1 MIFWKRNSFVRWLF
15 LYLIFAN
22 QAQAQFFAEMSYKLW
37 YEACPKTEEP
47 TPFQQVDN
55 RWSVLCSNPRSEKAR
70 ADLTRRNM
78 GEISDD
84 AMLASL
90 AAEKSKA
97 LDCTISQVAHL
108 NSNPEDLKKFIEDYK
123 QKLMMLAQE
132 KRLIKE
138 LRDKKGKTE
147 SDLEVYDQAIE
158 RAKLMAQSLPF
169 SDLKAFQKVIRYSFV
184 QFEAYSEDRLQEI
197 LPAQLNNLLQAA
209 VVDAS
214 GELRKNKAI
223 LEKGVNTFGES
234 LDSEERESL
243 MQNADLVE
251 AYRQKHQSQ
260 LQEMNPSFCRLDAK
274 YGRGAKARDQTILAA
289 SWLALPASGLTKVGA
304 VGLTSSVTGAA
315 ALGQISIR
323 TAGVLRVLARAGA
336 TAGGLSQ
343 IHKACIADYT
353 TVSTVHK
360 TGSDAETCESNMI
373 KSQDSE
379 NCVLSAALSALGA
392 YKVGTEVKG
401 AYQVFRDKQK
411 ADAIQK
417 AHLIGRGEQGIDGT
431 AAKVGN
437 YTFKQKYRK
446 ARILQKAGISKDER
460 RRLFQ
465 NGVVGDSKEIDDL
478 IEIEDQIADLEMN
491 AWKFKDSQKE
501 ILDGLKALRAD
512 LDAALDSSPA
522 EMAEKVRQLQE
533 KMKKLTSANKSP
545 LTVLP
550 KLDDIL
556 ENPGA
561 LRKAEVIEL
570 NQGGARN
577 WKMKFENG

>member
-1 MIFWKRNSFVRWLF
+1 M
-15 LYLIFAN
+15 
-22 QAQAQFFAEMSYKLW
+22 
-37 YEACPKTEEP
+37 
-47 TPFQQVDN
+47 
-55 RWSVLCSNPRSEKAR
+55 
-70 ADLTRRNM
+70 
-78 GEISDD
+78 
-84 AMLASL
+84 
-90 AAEKSKA
+90 
-97 LDCTISQVAHL
+97 
-108 NSNPEDLKKFIEDYK
+108 
-123 QKLMMLAQE
+123 
-132 KRLIKE
+132 
-138 LRDKKGKTE
+138 
-147 SDLEVYDQAIE
+147 
-158 RAKLMAQSLPF
+158 
-169 SDLKAFQKVIRYSFV
+169 
-184 QFEAYSEDRLQEI
+184 
-197 LPAQLNNLLQAA
+197 
-209 VVDAS
+209 
-214 GELRKNKAI
+214 
-223 LEKGVNTFGES
+223 
-234 LDSEERESL
+234 
-243 MQNADLVE
+243 
-251 AYRQKHQSQ
+251 
-260 LQEMNPSFCRLDAK
+260 
-274 YGRGAKARDQTILAA
+274 
-289 SWLALPASGLTKVGA
+289 
-304 VGLTSSVTGAA
+304 
-315 ALGQISIR
+315 
-323 TAGVLRVLARAGA
+323 
-336 TAGGLSQ
+336 
-343 IHKACIADYT
+343 
-353 TVSTVHK
+353 
-360 TGSDAETCESNMI
+360 
-373 KSQDSE
+373 
-379 NCVLSAALSALGA
+379 SAALSALGA

-577 WKMKFENG
+577 WKMKFENGSLDDLLNAEKPIVQKFVNSIRTGAASENIDATKIKIIQDAPVGEKGRLFEVRIIGSGHQRLVGCFENGVFSIMKYDSHAPEHGQTFMVRYRDLCR